1 VPPTYF
7 KTNKYA
13 VAFQNIVESYGVA
26 HYREVN
32 PGVFTII
39 TFPFLFAVMFG
50 DVGHGT
56 LILIFSLYLV
66 LNEEKLGKIKLNEVI
81 QTCYSGRYML
91 LLMSIF
97 AIYTGLLY
105 NETFSVP
112 IDLCGTNWEYL
123 TVNGTVANDATR
135 INIHRTYEFGVDPVW
150 KGTDNGLTFYNSL
163 KMKLSVVL
171 GVTQM
176 VLGIT
181 LSLFNALYFK
191 HYVDIWYEFIP
202 QMIFMLSL
210 FGYLVFLIIY
220 KWAVVWADASQAP
233 FLLNV
238 MIDMFLNVYT
248 IKDADRVFTGQ
259 LYVQWVLIFLA
270 VIAVPW
276 MLCMKPLKLRKAHQ
290 LKMLGKPE
298 SLVEEDDEND
308 EEGGHGGEEPFDF
321 SEIFV
326 KQIIHTIEFVLG
338 AISNTAS
345 YLRLWA
351 LSLAHAELS
360 EVFWDRILILTYTVG
375 GFYAV
380 WIGFAI
386 WAGVTFGV
394 LLIMESL
401 SAFLH
406 ALRLHWV
413 EFQNKFYHGDGQKFL
428 PFSYARLLKGED
440 D

>member
-1 VPPTYF
+1 
-7 KTNKYA
+7 
-13 VAFQNIVESYGVA
+13 
-26 HYREVN
+26 
-32 PGVFTII
+32 
-39 TFPFLFAVMFG
+39 
-50 DVGHGT
+50 
-56 LILIFSLYLV
+56 
-66 LNEEKLGKIKLNEVI
+66 
-81 QTCYSGRYML
+81 
-91 LLMSIF
+91 
-97 AIYTGLLY
+97 
-105 NETFSVP
+105 
-112 IDLCGTNWEYL
+112 
-123 TVNGTVANDATR
+123 
-135 INIHRTYEFGVDPVW
+135 
-150 KGTDNGLTFYNSL
+150 
-163 KMKLSVVL
+163 L

-210 FGYLVFLIIY
+210 FGYLVFLIIF
-220 KWAVVWADASQAP
+220 KWAVVWADASKAP

-248 IKDADRVFTGQ
+248 IKDADHVFTGQ
-259 LYVQWVLIFLA
+259 LYVQWVLILLA
-270 VIAVPW
+270 VVAVPW

-308 EEGGHGGEEPFDF
+308 DEGGHGGEEPFDF

-428 PFSYARLLKGED
+428 PFSYARILHGD
-440 D
+440 DD